1 MATSDDSLEILLNRA
16 TDPSLK
22 EPDWDKITAFC
33 DKVVMEL
40 EGPLLSTRLLAHKIQ
55 SPVEK
60 EAQYAL
66 ATLEACVKN
75 CGRYFHQ
82 EIGKFR
88 FLNEII
94 KVVSPKYLGNRTSEQ
109 VKKKCIEILYS
120 WYKGLT
126 HEPKIA
132 EAYRMLKAQGIVKE
146 DPSYMDKTFD
156 PFPPPKPRKADFEDD
171 EKAKTLE
178 KLLRSKNPEDLQAA
192 NRLIK
197 SMVKEDMEK
206 TEKRSRRINE
216 LESVRNQVKLLTE
229 MISQYSSA
237 SSSKE
242 ELEMMKELYDNLEK
256 QRPNLFRLASD
267 TDENDN
273 DGINDILKAND
284 SVTRVMTLYKE
295 TFEGEKPAGDY
306 TVGAKDS
313 CLLDLGLDGSHKT
326 INPTSATSNAG
337 LLENDF
343 KSLGLTDMNDFGN
356 LFNGMSAQQQQPA
369 TFPSLH
375 PQTASLA
382 SQHFPSPS
390 LAFSGMTATPSLQPS
405 SSLFSAGPP
414 AYSAISHSIRPTV
427 PSSTADPTLS
437 VFSQPTQKNMSNST
451 LADLDIL
458 NQSLQDYNLSKESF
472 PVKTLYINRH
482 VPVKL
487 PLNQLAANKA
497 AAASVA
503 VTAST
508 SASVTASAT
517 QLANQAILKPLGPT
531 SSPQMLPSA
540 ADFSPLVSA
549 EPAPELLPL
558 TDVFVPL
565 EKIQPAPDIPSVTAY
580 EKNNLKV
587 MVHFTKDRPRPDVI
601 AMVISTISTNSSPIA
616 GFVLQAAVPK
626 TMKVKLQPPSATDFP
641 AYNPIL
647 PPAAIT
653 QVMLV
658 ANPKKEK
665 VRLKYKLSYTY
676 NNELISD
683 VGDIEGIP
691 VQ

>member
-16 TDPSLK
+16 TDPALK
-22 EPDWDKITAFC
+22 EPAWDRITAFC

-60 EAQYAL
+60 EALYAL
-66 ATLEACVKN
+66 TTLEACVKN

-88 FLNEII
+88 FLNELI
-94 KVVSPKYLGNRTSEQ
+94 KVVSPKYLGNRSSEQ

-120 WYKGLT
+120 WHKGLT

-132 EAYRMLKAQGIVKE
+132 EAYKMLKTQGIVKE
-146 DPSYMDKTFD
+146 DPAYMDKTYD
-156 PFPPPKPRKADFEDD
+156 SFPPPKPRKADFEDD

-197 SMVKEDMEK
+197 NMVKEDMEK

-216 LESVRNQVKLLTE
+216 LESVGNQVRLLTE
-229 MISQYSSA
+229 MISQYSSN
-237 SSSKE
+237 SSSKD

-295 TFEGEKPAGDY
+295 KIVGERPAGDY

-326 INPTSATSNAG
+326 INTASAAASSSAG
-337 LLENDF
+337 LLDNDF
-343 KSLGLTDMNDFGN
+343 KSLGLTEMNDLGSIFG
-356 LFNGMSAQQQQPA
+356 GISSQQQQVVLNG
-369 TFPSLH
+369 LH
-375 PQTASLA
+375 SAPHVGIPVQKYPPTSI
-382 SQHFPSPS
+382 P
-390 LAFSGMTATPSLQPS
+390 FSGLSTTPSLQPAG
-405 SSLFSAGPP
+405 LFSAGPP
-414 AYSAISHSIRPTV
+414 AYSAISHNIRPVV
-427 PSSTADPTLS
+427 PASNSDLTLS
-437 VFSQPTQKNMSNST
+437 VFSNQLSQKNTSNSS

-458 NQSLQDYNLSKESF
+458 NQSLQDYKLNKDTF
-472 PVKTLYINRH
+472 PVKTP
-482 VPVKL
+482 PVKL

-497 AAASVA
+497 AAVATSLTATSSTSVA
-503 VTAST
+503 S
-508 SASVTASAT
+508 SAT
-517 QLANQAILKPLGPT
+517 QPTLDLQPILQPT
-531 SSPQMLPSA
+531 GASPHILPAVTS
-540 ADFSPLVSA
+540 DFSPLVSA
-549 EPAPELLPL
+549 EPVLELLPL

-587 MVHFTKDRPRPDVI
+587 MIHFTKDRPRPDVI
-601 AMVISTISTNSSPIA
+601 TMVISTISTNSSPIS

-626 TMKVKLQPPSATDFP
+626 VMKVKLQPPSATDFP

-647 PPAAIT
+647 SPAAIT

-658 ANPKKEK
+658 ANPRKEK
-665 VRLKYKLSYTY
+665 VRLKYKLLYTL

-683 VGDIEGIP
+683 VGDIDGIP